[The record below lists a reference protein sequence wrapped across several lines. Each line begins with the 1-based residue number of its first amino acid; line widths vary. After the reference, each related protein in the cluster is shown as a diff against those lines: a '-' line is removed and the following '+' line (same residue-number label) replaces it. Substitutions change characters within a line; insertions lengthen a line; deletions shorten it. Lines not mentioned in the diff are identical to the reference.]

1 MVLEALIQL
10 VKEVAATEVM
20 PRFLR
25 VGSNRKEDGSL
36 FTEADIAAQNA
47 FEQGLKSI
55 ANYPMLGE
63 EMAKCDQVALWH
75 NNPEGLWVVD
85 PIDGTTNF
93 INGLPHFALSAALV
107 KNGVS
112 QLGVIFNPYTN
123 E

>member
-10 VKEVAATEVM
+10 VKDVAATEVM

-25 VGSNRKEDGSL
+25 VGSNRKADGSL

-55 ANYPMLGE
+55 AKYPMLGE
-63 EMAKCDQVALWH
+63 EMAQCEQVALWH

-85 PIDGTTNF
+85 PIDGTNNI
-93 INGLPHFALSAALV
+93 INS
-107 KNGVS
+107 
-112 QLGVIFNPYTN
+112 
-123 E
+123 